1 MNDTHL
7 VFPPSARLTAAR
19 AVARVLLDHG
29 HEACFAGGCVRDCL
43 LGLPPSD
50 YDVAT
55 SATPDVV
62 VSLFPHTVKVGAA
75 FGVIL
80 VVQDHQ
86 PVEVATFRSEGAYN
100 DGRHPAEIAFSTA
113 EKDVLRRDFTING
126 LLAHP
131 FTGEVSDHVGGL
143 ADLRAGLVRAI
154 GDPVARFSEDR
165 LRILRAIRFSARFS
179 FPIEPGTWEAILRF
193 ATAIG
198 DVSQERIREEL
209 DRILTGPHPAEGW
222 NLLKRSGILAVVLPE
237 AERMEGV
244 EQNPEFHPEGDVWT
258 HTLKALSLLE
268 EEPVVST
275 LEGDPSQA
283 SSLLAWA
290 VALHDVGKPPTAAIR
305 EDGRRTFYCH
315 EQAGAR
321 MAVVILTR
329 LRFPVHFI
337 EDVSDLIADHM
348 RLAAIFQMKD
358 STLKRLVGKTLR
370 SWPDSGPMSRYYVN
384 TLLRLHR
391 IDCLASYGG
400 LAEYDHARARIDA
413 LVPGAEKPP
422 RLITGRDLLG
432 MKVPRGPV
440 YTELLKAVEDAQLND
455 ELSTRTGALAF
466 ASAWLRERNL
476 DFTELVDGD
485 DA

>member
-1 MNDTHL
+1 MNDTPL
-7 VFPPSARLTAAR
+7 LFPPSARLTAAR
-19 AVARVLLDHG
+19 AVARVLIDHG
-29 HEACFAGGCVRDCL
+29 HEACFAGGCVRDGL
-43 LGLPPSD
+43 LGVPPSD

-62 VSLFPHTVKVGAA
+62 VRLFPHTVKVGAA

-131 FTGEVSDHVGGL
+131 FTGEVRDFVGGL
-143 ADLRAGLVRAI
+143 ADLQAGLVRAI

-165 LRILRAIRFSARFS
+165 LRLLRAIRFSARFS
-179 FPIEPGTWEAILRF
+179 FPIEPRTWDAIVRF
-193 ATAIG
+193 APAIR
-198 DVSQERIREEL
+198 DVSAERIREEL
-209 DRILTGPHPAEGW
+209 DRILTGPHPADGW
-222 NLLKRSGILAVVLPE
+222 NQLKRSGILAVVLPE
-237 AERMEGV
+237 VARMEGV
-244 EQNPEFHPEGDVWT
+244 EQNPEFHPEGDVWV

-268 EEPVVST
+268 E
-275 LEGDPSQA
+275 DPGLSA
-283 SSLLAWA
+283 GAPDLSPATSLLAWA
-290 VALHDVGKPPTAAIR
+290 VALHDVGKPPTAAVR

-315 EQAGAR
+315 EQAGAK
-321 MAVVILTR
+321 MAATILTR
-329 LRFPVHFI
+329 LRFPAHFI

-370 SWPDSGPMSRYYVN
+370 SWPDTGPLSRHYVN

-400 LAEYDHARARIDA
+400 LAEHDHARARIDA

-422 RLITGRDLLG
+422 RLITGRDLLA
-432 MKVPRGPV
+432 MKIPRGPV
-440 YTELLKAVEDAQLND
+440 YAEVLQAVEDAQLNE
-455 ELSTRTGALAF
+455 ELSTRQEALAF
-466 ASAWLRERNL
+466 TAAWLRDRDI
-476 DFTELVDGD
+476 DFTGQADGD